1 MRNRQWTGTFL
12 AFLALS
18 LSACGSSATSSH
30 AITIHQSDMPRVAA
44 TASQSPIP
52 GGKATDLA
60 GKSVTVNDPTR
71 IVSLA
76 TSVAE
81 IISAL
86 GATNALVGR
95 DVASQTSQLANVP
108 VVTEGLSVSA
118 EKVLATKPTLVIA
131 DAQTAPS
138 EALDA
143 IAKAGIQII
152 SVPQAWTLD
161 AVAPRVTAVAQALG
175 IPHSAPEVIAQL
187 HLKPRQQTATKVAFL
202 YVRGTSSVYLIGGK
216 GSGADA
222 LITAAGAHDV
232 GAEAGMNPFTPLT
245 PEALI
250 KLQPDVLLVMTKGLE
265 SVNGVDGLVALP
277 GVAQTPA
284 GMNKRIIAV
293 DDGLLLAF
301 GADTGNVI
309 TALSDA
315 LSQVMKP

>member
-1 MRNRQWTGTFL
+1 MP
-12 AFLALS
+12 
-18 LSACGSSATSSH
+18 SAGNPPVHTPS
-30 AITIHQSDMPRVAA
+30 
-44 TASQSPIP
+44 P
-52 GGKATDLA
+52 GGTAADLA
-60 GKSVTVNDPTR
+60 GKTVTVKDPSR

-86 GATNALVGR
+86 GAGSALVGR
-95 DVASQTSQLANVP
+95 DVASQTSQLAQVP

-131 DAQTAPS
+131 DAQTAPT

-143 IAKAGIQII
+143 ITKAGIQII
-152 SVPQAWTLD
+152 SVPQAWNLD
-161 AVAPRVTAVAQALG
+161 AVAPRITAVAIALG
-175 IPHSAPEVIAQL
+175 IPQSAPRVIAQL
-187 HLKPRQQTATKVAFL
+187 NLAPRPQTATKVAFL

-232 GAEAGMNPFTPLT
+232 GAEARMNPFTPLT

-265 SVNGVDGLVALP
+265 SVNGVDGLIALP
-277 GVAQTPA
+277 GVGETPA
-284 GMNKRIIAV
+284 GRNRRVIAV

-301 GADTGNVI
+301 GADTGNVLN
-309 TALSDA
+309 ALSSA
-315 LSQVMKP
+315 LQKVMK